1 MDKDFISVNPD
12 GGNGSATVTVSASAN
27 SGAARST
34 SITISGG
41 GITRTVN
48 ISQEKGSMPFIVCGS
63 NGYIDKIE
71 V

>member
-12 GGNGSATVTVSASAN
+12 SGSGSATVTVSASTN

-48 ISQEKGSMPFIVCGS
+48 ISQEKGIRGFIVCGE
-63 NGYIDKIE
+63 NGRINKIE

>member
-1 MDKDFISVNPD
+1 MDKDFISANPD
-12 GGNGSATVTVSASAN
+12 SGSGSATVTVSASAN

-48 ISQEKGSMPFIVCGS
+48 ISQEKGISGFIVCGAD
-63 NGYIDKIE
+63 GYINKIE